1 MGDLPPNPTHHPLPP
16 NPTIGDTAD
25 RRSPARQ
32 MDPPGNERAG
42 DPREEFPRGFT
53 RGGFAPI
60 PHRHADAPAASSEP
74 ERHRSPPPPPRVYD
88 REFDRE
94 RDPPRRQEGRDREF
108 PRRDLDPEPERDGRN
123 WNTYYDR
130 SGRGG
135 PPPPQWDDDYGKLT
149 PSAPRQTADTQTDQN
164 VVVRHHHT
172 TKLPEPVSDP
182 QHHPDTLPLYLP
194 AFLIQQKST
203 TFLASVNFRNGSVH
217 HIHRLQRPTTKRHV
231 ELGRSWRAVLEV
243 ILEKKRS
250 GWQSVMIVIER
261 STPPVRSVPS
271 SLSCS
276 GELTK

>member
-94 RDPPRRQEGRDREF
+94 RDLPRRQEGRDREF
-108 PRRDLDPEPERDGRN
+108 PRRDLDPEPERDGRS

-130 SGRGG
+130 GARGG
-135 PPPPQWDDDYGKLT
+135 PPPPQWDDDYGKLF
-149 PSAPRQTADTQTDQN
+149 PPHREQIADTQTDQN
-164 VVVRHHHT
+164 VVDHHHRT
-172 TKLPEPVSDP
+172 TKRLEHGSDLP
-182 QHHPDTLPLYLP
+182 HHPDTLPLYLP
-194 AFLIQQKST
+194 VSPIQQRST
-203 TFLASVNFRNGSVH
+203 TFSAFVNSRNGSVH
-217 HIHRLQRPTTKRHV
+217 HIRRLQRPMMKRLV
-231 ELGRSWRAVLEV
+231 ESGRSWRAVLEE
-243 ILEKKRS
+243 ILERRRL
-250 GWQSVMIVIER
+250 GWQSVMIDIGR
-261 STPPVRSVPS
+261 SILPAKSVLRIFPAIQS
-271 SLSCS
+271 
-276 GELTK
+276 

>member
-60 PHRHADAPAASSEP
+60 PHRHADAPAASSEL

-88 REFDRE
+88 REFERE
-94 RDPPRRQEGRDREF
+94 RDLPRRQEGRDREF
-108 PRRDLDPEPERDGRN
+108 PRRDLDPEPERDGRS

-135 PPPPQWDDDYGKLT
+135 APPPQWDDDYGKLT
-149 PSAPRQTADTQTDQN
+149 KPPVGPIADTQTDQN
-164 VVVRHHHT
+164 VVDHHHHT
-172 TKLPEPVSDP
+172 TQLPGLVSDL
-182 QHHPDTLPLYLP
+182 QHLLDIPLLYLP
-194 AFLIQQKST
+194 VSPIQRRSI
-203 TFLASVNFRNGSVH
+203 TFSASVSSRNGSVH
-217 HIHRLQRPTTKRHV
+217 HIHRLPRPTTKKPV
-231 ELGRSWRAVLEV
+231 ESGRNWRAALEV
-243 ILEKKRS
+243 ILEKRRS
-250 GWQSVMIVIER
+250 GWQSVMIDTGR
-261 STPPVRSVPS
+261 STPLVRSVILI
-271 SLSCS
+271 SLSCLS
-276 GELTK
+276 